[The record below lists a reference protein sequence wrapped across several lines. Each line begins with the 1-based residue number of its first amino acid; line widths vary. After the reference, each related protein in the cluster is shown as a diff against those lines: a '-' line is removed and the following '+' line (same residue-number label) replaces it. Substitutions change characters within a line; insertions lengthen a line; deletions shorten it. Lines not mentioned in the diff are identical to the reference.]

1 MDNEG
6 GWYRDAIIYEL
17 HVRAFHDSNG
27 DGIGDFR
34 GLAEKLDYLKDLGVS
49 ALWLLPFY
57 PSPLR
62 DDGYDIADYTSINPA
77 YGTLG
82 DFKHV
87 LREAHRRGLKVI
99 TELVLNHTSDQHPWF
114 QRARRAPPGS
124 PWRDFYVWSD
134 SRLRYKEARIIFKDF
149 ESSNWTWDPVAGA
162 YYWHRFYHHQPDLN
176 WETPGVRKA
185 MQRVIDYWLEMG
197 VDGLRLDAV
206 PYLYER
212 EGTSCENL
220 PETHAALKALR
231 RHVDRRF
238 ANRMLL
244 AEANQWPEDAVA
256 YFGEGDESHMNFHF
270 PLMPRMFMAVRVEDR
285 YPIIDILSQTPPI
298 PAGCQW
304 ALFLRNHDELTLEMV
319 TDDERDYMYRV
330 YAHDPQARIN
340 LGIRRRLAPLL
351 GNDRLTIELMTGLL
365 FSLPGTPV
373 LYYGDEIG
381 MGDNIFLGDRHGVRT
396 PMQWSADRNAGFS
409 RANPQR
415 LYLPVIIDP
424 DFSYEALN
432 VDAQEGNPHSLLR
445 WMKRLIALRQRFRA
459 FGRGSL
465 EFIYPSNRKVL
476 AFVRRWE
483 DEQVLVVANLSRHA
497 QFVELDLSSMRESVP
512 IEMFGRTEFP
522 RVGERPYLLTLGPHS
537 FYWLEMR
544 STREAVQAAGGAGEA
559 ELPRLQTDQRWPDL
573 FREGAPE
580 GLGEILPGFLAARRW
595 FPSARR
601 RIESVEVMEALPV
614 SWDDEVAHLTLL
626 RVEYG
631 EGDPEVYALPLAFAT
646 GEHAGRVQA
655 DRSQQLLM
663 RLAAGGE
670 EGIVYEAM
678 RNRAFA
684 EALLQ
689 AVGRRRRFKG
699 LDGELVAVPGPEFR
713 RLRGEEENLAVA
725 AHGADGDSKIVYGDR
740 LRLEVFRRVEAGPNP
755 DVEVGTF
762 LTETAAF
769 PHAPPVAG
777 RLEYR
782 PSQGESATLAV
793 LKGFVLNE
801 GNAWQLSMDGASRAL
816 EQVLTDRRHLGGE
829 APLPNLPLGEVSA
842 GAVPPEA
849 EALVGTFLETARS
862 LGRRTGELHLAL
874 ASNAE
879 DPAFAPEPFT
889 PFYQRSLYQ
898 TVRNQIQAALED
910 LRQQMPRLA
919 RPAQAEGERLLSRQ
933 EEILKRVRAVLDRP
947 LTGLRTRIHGDLNL
961 GHVLWT
967 GRDFVI
973 VDFRGDPDRPL
984 STRRHKRSPLRDVA
998 CLVRSVH
1005 AAAYRGLWQ
1014 QAEQGGPA
1022 AEVAASLDPW
1032 AQAWAVWTSSALLRS
1047 YLRAVETAGLV
1058 PSRREDLNGL
1068 LFVRLL
1074 EKALEDLSDELIQQP
1089 PERVR
1094 LSLLSVN
1101 RLLDAER

>member
-1 MDNEG
+1 MTDDAD
-6 GWYRDAIIYEL
+6 WYRGAIIYEL
-17 HVRAFHDSNG
+17 HVRAFHDSTG
-27 DGIGDFR
+27 DGVGDFR
-34 GLAEKLDYLKDLGVS
+34 GLAEKLDYLKELGVS

-62 DDGYDIADYTSINPA
+62 DDGYDIADYTGVNPA
-77 YGTLG
+77 YGTLA
-82 DFKHV
+82 DFKYF

-134 SRLRYKEARIIFKDF
+134 SPHRYKDARIIFKDF

-176 WETPGVRKA
+176 WESTAVRKA
-185 MQRVIDYWLEMG
+185 MVRALDFWLEMG

-206 PYLYER
+206 PYLHER

-231 RHVDRRF
+231 RHVDRKF
-238 ANRMLL
+238 KSRMLL
-244 AEANQWPEDAVA
+244 AEANQWPEDAVS

-270 PLMPRMFMAVRVEDR
+270 PLMPRMFMSVRVEDR
-285 YPIIDILSQTPPI
+285 YPIIDILAQTPPI
-298 PAGCQW
+298 PSTCQW

-319 TDDERDYMYRV
+319 TDEERDYMYRV

-351 GNDRLTIELMTGLL
+351 QNDRRTIELMTGLL

-424 DFSYEALN
+424 DFSYETLN

-483 DEQVLVVANLSRHA
+483 REQVLVVANLSRHA
-497 QFVELDLSSMRESVP
+497 QFVELDLSSMRDHVP
-512 IEMFGRTEFP
+512 VEMFGGTDFP
-522 RVGERPYLLTLGPHS
+522 RLGERPYLLTLGPHS
-537 FYWLEMR
+537 FYWFEMR
-544 STREAVQAAGGAGEA
+544 SPREAVEAAGGAGQA
-559 ELPRLQTDQRWPDL
+559 ELPRIQTEARWADL
-573 FREGAPE
+573 FREGSPQAIE
-580 GLGEILPGFLAARRW
+580 DALPRFLSSRRW
-595 FPSARR
+595 FPSGRR
-601 RIESVEVMEALPV
+601 LKSTEVVDAVPVAWGEEMAYLTLVRVESV
-614 SWDDEVAHLTLL
+614 
-626 RVEYG
+626 
-631 EGDPEVYALPLAFAT
+631 EGDPEVFVLPLAFAA
-646 GEHAGRVQA
+646 GERAGQVLTDHPQH
-655 DRSQQLLM
+655 LLA
-663 RLAAGGE
+663 RLSAGGE
-670 EGIVYEAM
+670 EGIVYCAL
-678 RNRAFA
+678 RDRGFA
-684 EALLQ
+684 PALQQ
-689 AVGRRRRFKG
+689 AIGRRRRFKG
-699 LDGELVAVPGPEFR
+699 AAGELIGIPSPAYR
-713 RLRGEEENLAVA
+713 KLRGDDEALPPSPRGESTIL
-725 AHGADGDSKIVYGDR
+725 YGDR
-740 LRLEVFRRVEAGPNP
+740 LVLELCRRLEAGPNP

-782 PSQGESATLAV
+782 PSQGESATVAV
-793 LKGFVLNE
+793 LKGFVANE
-801 GNAWQLSMDGASRAL
+801 GDAWQLSLDSASRAL
-816 EQVLTDRRHLGGE
+816 EQVLAERSRWGE
-829 APLPNLPLGEVSA
+829 APLPSQPLTEVSA
-842 GAVPPEA
+842 GTVPPAA
-849 EALVGTFLETARS
+849 EALVGTFLETARR
-862 LGRRTGELHLAL
+862 LGERTGELHLAL
-874 ASNAE
+874 ASRPE

-898 TVRNQIQAALED
+898 SVRNLAQGALD
-910 LRQQMPRLA
+910 GLSQQLPRLPREA
-919 RPAQAEGERLLSRQ
+919 RAEAERLLGRQ
-933 EEILKRVRAVLDRP
+933 EEILKRARAVLDRRI
-947 LTGLRTRIHGDLNL
+947 TAQRTRVHGDLHL
-961 GHVLWT
+961 GHVFWT

-973 VDFRGDPDRPL
+973 MEFTGDPDRPL
-984 STRRHKRSPLRDVA
+984 STRRLKRSPLRDAA
-998 CLVRSVH
+998 CLIRSLH
-1005 AAAYRGLWQ
+1005 GAAYRALAG
-1014 QAEQGGPA
+1014 QAERSGMPP
-1022 AEVAASLDPW
+1022 EASTTLEPW
-1032 AQAWAVWTSSALLRS
+1032 AHAWALWSSSAF
-1047 YLRAVETAGLV
+1047 LRAYVRTVEPSPLL
-1058 PSRREDLNGL
+1058 PSRREDLAGL

-1074 EKALEDLSDELIQQP
+1074 EKALEDLGDELKQQP
-1089 PERVR
+1089 DAVRVW
-1094 LSLLSVN
+1094 LHGIN
-1101 RLLDAER
+1101 RLLDNER